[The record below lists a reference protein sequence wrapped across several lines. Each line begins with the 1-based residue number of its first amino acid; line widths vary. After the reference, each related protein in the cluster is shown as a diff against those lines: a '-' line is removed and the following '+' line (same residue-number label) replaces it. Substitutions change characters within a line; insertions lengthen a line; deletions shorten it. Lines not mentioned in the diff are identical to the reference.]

1 MPAGLHLPFV
11 AFFGR
16 TLAEYLEMFAVS
28 IEDLRQGTT
37 LDCPSGPD
45 SFVAE
50 ACALGCAVRGID
62 PMFAHEP
69 AELAARARR
78 NLDESF
84 THIDAQLERLAFRD
98 YAAFK
103 RDKYSALDAFLRD
116 FAANRARYI
125 AANLPSLPF
134 ADGTFDRVL
143 AANFLFTYA
152 NTDFGGLYD
161 GREFDLDFHLASVT
175 EIARVARREIRLTPT
190 GSFDPPPRP
199 HAYRDA
205 VRARLEEL
213 GWRTELVPSTYQ
225 SGLKDFNDVLVATRA
240 LLHE

>member
-1 MPAGLHLPFV
+1 MPGGLHIPFV

-16 TLAEYLEMFAVS
+16 TLAEYLEMFAL
-28 IEDLRQGTT
+28 DLGELRAGTT

-50 ACALGCAVRGID
+50 ACALGCAVSGVD
-62 PMFAHEP
+62 PMYAHDP
-69 AELAARARR
+69 PDLAGRARA

-84 THIDAQLERLAFRD
+84 AHIDAQLDRLSFRD
-98 YAAFK
+98 YPAFK
-103 RDKYSALDAFLRD
+103 CAKYDALGAFLRD
-116 FAANRARYI
+116 YAANRARYI
-125 AANLPSLPF
+125 AASLPVLPF
-134 ADGTFDRVL
+134 ADRSFDRVL

-152 NTDFGGLYD
+152 NTEFGGLYD
-161 GREFDLDFHLASVT
+161 GREFDLDFHLQSVT
-175 EIARVARREIRLTPT
+175 EIARVARSEIRLTPM

-213 GWRTELVPSTYQ
+213 GWRTELVRSSYQ
-225 SGLKDFNDVLVATRA
+225 SGLAEFNDVLVARR
-240 LLHE
+240 